1 MLIDR
6 KFTFIYSSEFT
17 DRLLQTISEAIS
29 SFINLA
35 LLCYSI
41 STDETIKEIQMNSNS
56 NKRINLINTYVD
68 YHYDNNLF

>member
-29 SFINLA
+29 SFINLT

-56 NKRINLINTYVD
+56 NKRINLMNTCVD